1 MYKDCTLKILGNR
14 FHWGFYGGNYKTL
27 SILQD
32 SSIPGA
38 AEHSLYLFIRKHH
51 PQIPQSAVIESCLPT
66 FMR

>member
-14 FHWGFYGGNYKTL
+14 FHWGFYGGNYTTL

-38 AEHSLYLFIRKHH
+38 AEHSLYLFIRKIIIRRFRS
-51 PQIPQSAVIESCLPT
+51 QQ
-66 FMR
+66 

>member
-14 FHWGFYGGNYKTL
+14 FHWGFYGGNYTTL

-38 AEHSLYLFIRKHH
+38 AEHSLYLFIRKIIIRRFRS
-51 PQIPQSAVIESCLPT
+51 Q
-66 FMR
+66 R